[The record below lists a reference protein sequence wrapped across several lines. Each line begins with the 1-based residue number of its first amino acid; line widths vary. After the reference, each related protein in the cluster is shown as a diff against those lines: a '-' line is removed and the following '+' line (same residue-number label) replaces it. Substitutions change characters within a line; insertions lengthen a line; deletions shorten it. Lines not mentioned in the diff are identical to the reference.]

1 MYIFSFPILLR
12 SSVIILRNVVYR
24 VHKYQEVAMS
34 ESPLIKSWPENQ
46 EHLHF
51 LGSLSQ
57 MQNQKPTS
65 TQLESVG

>member
-34 ESPLIKSWPENQ
+34 ESPLVKLWPEYQ
-46 EHLHF
+46 GQQHF
-51 LGSLSQ
+51 LGRLSQ
-57 MQNQKPTS
+57 MQNQKPKS
-65 TQLESVG
+65 TQLDSVG